1 MKTSLPTVKAE
12 NKKSLVSAEARS
24 VKETESPCGNSKL
37 LVRCHSSKE
46 HISPSKGENSS
57 RTATRSI
64 SAEPRQSN
72 TKPHKLPVLIYPS
85 PQLQKLENSNH
96 ELKRKL
102 EELRGNADKLLELQ
116 QRVEGYRLEQ
126 AELRRTEGY
135 RNVLLDNVQNTPN
148 FSPLKAVERRIQ
160 RRLFEKERWSGQQR
174 RKLAEDETYL
184 MHKLFLLERNE
195 RRKLEREAQERQ
207 EREEALHRLKLTTWA
222 QTVLLSCRVQQISD
236 AVRDERVRRIMEK
249 MTESS
254 VSLIQRVFRGRL
266 ARKQVTLKKKAAQV
280 IQNSMVNYIR
290 YSYHQRHAK
299 HANTLLT
306 HLEGGLPSCFNL

>member
-12 NKKSLVSAEARS
+12 NKKSPISAEARS
-24 VKETESPCGNSKL
+24 AKETESACGNLKL
-37 LVRCHSSKE
+37 LGRCHSSKE
-46 HISPSKGENSS
+46 HHSPTKGESS
-57 RTATRSI
+57 ARTGARSI
-64 SAEPRQSN
+64 SAEPRHSN
-72 TKPHKLPVLIYPS
+72 AKPHKLPVLLYPS

-102 EELRGNADKLLELQ
+102 EELRGNADKLLELE

-148 FSPLKAVERRIQ
+148 FSPVKSVERRIQ

-174 RKLAEDETYL
+174 RKHAEDETYL

-195 RRKLEREAQERQ
+195 RRKHEREAQERQ

-236 AVRDERVRRIMEK
+236 AVRDGC
-249 MTESS
+249 
-254 VSLIQRVFRGRL
+254 Q
-266 ARKQVTLKKKAAQV
+266 
-280 IQNSMVNYIR
+280 
-290 YSYHQRHAK
+290 
-299 HANTLLT
+299 
-306 HLEGGLPSCFNL
+306 LEGRTGEATLATSGCQLEGRA